1 MSQLDPLTGL
11 PDREAFIEKLELEVE
26 RFRRYN
32 RTFGLA
38 ILAID
43 RLGEITSSGD
53 SNARDAII
61 KGVADVIKSN
71 VRFNDIVGRYDD
83 DQFAL
88 ILPEQTRDD
97 TALAMKRICDVIEAK
112 PIELPGGDGA
122 ARVTLHYGVATFQ
135 TEDAIEQA
143 RLTTIAEDALKS
155 EQ

>member
-11 PDREAFIEKLELEVE
+11 PDRKGFIEKLELEVQ

-38 ILAID
+38 ILAVD
-43 RLGEITSSGD
+43 RLGEIKSSGD

-61 KGVADVIKSN
+61 KGVADAIKSN
-71 VRFNDIVGRYDD
+71 VRRNDVVGRYDD

-88 ILPEQTRDD
+88 ILPEQPQDD
-97 TALAMKRICDVIEAK
+97 TALATKRICDAIEAK
-112 PIELPGGDGA
+112 PIELPGDEGT

-135 TEDAIEQA
+135 TEDVIEQA
-143 RLTTIAEDALKS
+143 RLITIAEDALKS
-155 EQ
+155 EL